1 MAPFALSAASD
12 KKIPVGL
19 ELYSVRGELAKDLT
33 GAVTAVAKM
42 GYQVVEFFSPYYQWT
57 EDYAKQVRKL
67 MDDLGIRCNSSHNN
81 PQSFSGDGMQK
92 AIDLNKILGAKFIVM
107 ASSGRVVGI
116 DGWKNLA
123 GTLSQASEKF
133 KTVGLRAGY
142 HNHQAEFQLL
152 EGQRPIEVL
161 AANTPREFMLQFDVG
176 TCVEVGYDPIA
187 WIRAN
192 PGRINSVH
200 CKDWAPGTPA
210 GEKGYRVLFGEGVCP
225 WAKIFDAAES
235 VGGVEYYLIEQEG
248 SRFPEFETAQ
258 RCLDTWKKMRA

>member
-1 MAPFALSAASD
+1 
-12 KKIPVGL
+12 
-19 ELYSVRGELAKDLT
+19 
-33 GAVTAVAKM
+33 
-42 GYQVVEFFSPYYQWT
+42 
-57 EDYAKQVRKL
+57 
-67 MDDLGIRCNSSHNN
+67 
-81 PQSFSGDGMQK
+81 
-92 AIDLNKILGAKFIVM
+92 M

-200 CKDWAPGTPA
+200 CPERPPAKKATACSSARAFAPGPKSSTP
-210 GEKGYRVLFGEGVCP
+210 P
-225 WAKIFDAAES
+225 
-235 VGGVEYYLIEQEG
+235 
-248 SRFPEFETAQ
+248 
-258 RCLDTWKKMRA
+258 RAWVAWNTI